1 MTHNLH
7 HEPRIPT
14 TKIYKM
20 KKAIIVSGYFNP
32 IHKGHIEYFNL
43 AKSLGDI
50 LIVIVNNDKQ
60 RVLKGSKAFQQ
71 EDERVFIVSN
81 VKSVDQVY
89 LSIDEDRTVCE
100 TIKYIHQQLHHNY
113 QLAFANGGDQ
123 NNQSIPEVPLCNEL
137 GIELL
142 DGLGDKI
149 QSSSWLL
156 K

>member
-1 MTHNLH
+1 
-7 HEPRIPT
+7 
-14 TKIYKM
+14 M

-60 RVLKGSKAFQQ
+60 RVLKGSKAFQH

-123 NNQSIPEVPLCNEL
+123 NNQSIPEVPVCNEL

>member
-1 MTHNLH
+1 
-7 HEPRIPT
+7 
-14 TKIYKM
+14 M

-32 IHKGHIEYFNL
+32 IHKGHIEYFNN
-43 AKSLGDI
+43 AKALGDF

-60 RVLKGSKAFQQ
+60 RILKGSKAFQQ

-81 VKSVDQVY
+81 VKSVDQVF

-100 TIKYIHQQLHHNY
+100 TIKYIHQQLHHEY

-123 NNQSIPEVPLCNEL
+123 NNQSIPEAAICNTL
-137 GIELL
+137 GIKLL

>member
-1 MTHNLH
+1 
-7 HEPRIPT
+7 
-14 TKIYKM
+14 M

-60 RVLKGSKAFQQ
+60 RALKGSKAFQE

-81 VKSVDQVY
+81 VKSVDQVF
-89 LSIDEDRTVCE
+89 LSIDGDRTVCATLE
-100 TIKYIHQQLHHNY
+100 YIHQQLHNDY

-123 NNQSIPEVPLCNEL
+123 NNQSIPEVPVCNTL
-137 GIELL
+137 GIKLL